1 MRTKKLRTASIIGRG
16 TFYLQAS
23 LNRMSVQ
30 QNGEKKRNRFTIEE
44 DNKLKELVYMYGENM
59 WEVVAKNMPQRNAR
73 QVRDRWTNFLS
84 PKITKEPW
92 NRMED
97 DLLIRKINE
106 FGTKWVLI
114 SQFFP
119 HRSDTAIK
127 NRWLILQKLLLAK
140 KMRAERQLSYEK
152 ASDISSKA
160 IEEMKDDQKRV
171 FSNENSIFQDFDTT
185 NDFSDFFLE
194 VDSLERDWL

>member
-1 MRTKKLRTASIIGRG
+1 
-16 TFYLQAS
+16 
-23 LNRMSVQ
+23 MSVQ